1 MSTHA
6 DNEPQAF
13 EAQPEAESVV
23 QVERPFRAEV
33 AKRKNTRQLVG
44 GLMLVFSLIALMA
57 AGSFVVKQYRAKY
70 AEEKA
75 TKEKVDRE
83 KMAATR
89 QGRDF
94 NVDDRP
100 AQDEAEPLSLP
111 QPAPLPSTKNPN
123 AAGGP
128 LPSGFA
134 PPTNGAPVPS
144 AALPEG
150 QLQGPAPA
158 NQPPPAPPSMM
169 MGGPPDP
176 ALAMAQATAL
186 AAPKVEDRTIQ
197 AMASQKA
204 GGQPPSATA
213 QASAAHL
220 GDRSFVL
227 ARGSWIPCV
236 LETQLNST
244 VAGNTSC
251 VVPENVYSDDGK
263 ALLVEKGSHAQG
275 SFGNTLKVGDQR
287 IAVQWARIKT
297 TRGVVID
304 VDSPATDEV
313 GTTGAGGYV
322 DNHWL
327 DRIGAAVLLSF
338 IEDGMAYAVA
348 RQQNLSTASVG
359 GGASVYLP
367 NNTISSTQRLSEK
380 VLEATINIPPT
391 LYKNR
396 SDRIMIFVNRD
407 LWFDS
412 TYKLVKAP

>member
-1 MSTHA
+1 MSTHP
-6 DNEPQAF
+6 DTEPQAF
-13 EAQPEAESVV
+13 EAQPEPESVV
-23 QVERPFRAEV
+23 QVDRPFRAEV
-33 AKRKNTRQLVG
+33 AKRKNTRQLIG
-44 GLMLVFSLIALMA
+44 GLMLVVSLIALLA
-57 AGSFVVKQYRAKY
+57 AGGFVVKQYREKFADS
-70 AEEKA
+70 KA
-75 TKEKVDRE
+75 TKEKVERE
-83 KMAATR
+83 KMATVR

-94 NVDDRP
+94 NVDERL
-100 AQDEAEPLSLP
+100 ELEEPKSAPQAP
-111 QPAPLPSTKNPN
+111 QPEPPKAAPAP
-123 AAGGP
+123 GGP

-134 PPTNGAPVPS
+134 PTSAGAP
-144 AALPEG
+144 LPMSPPPQG
-150 QLQGPAPA
+150 QLQGPGPA
-158 NQPPPAPPSMM
+158 QQPKPAPPSMM
-169 MGGPPDP
+169 LGGPPDP

-186 AAPKVEDRTIQ
+186 AAPKQEDRTVQ
-197 AMASQKA
+197 ALAAQKA
-204 GGQPPSATA
+204 AGQAPSATA

-227 ARGSWIPCV
+227 ARGSWIPCI

-251 VVPENVYSDDGK
+251 VVPEDVYSDDGK

-275 SFGNTLKVGDQR
+275 AFGNMLKVGDQR

-348 RQQNLSTASVG
+348 RQENQSGNSLG
-359 GGASVYLP
+359 GGANVYLP
-367 NNTISSTQRLSEK
+367 SNTISSTKRLSEK
-380 VLEATINIPPT
+380 VLESTINIPPT

-396 SDRIMIFVNRD
+396 GDRIMIFVNRD

-412 TYKLVKAP
+412 TYKLVKSR

>member
-1 MSTHA
+1 MSTHP
-6 DNEPQAF
+6 DTEPQAF
-13 EAQPEAESVV
+13 EAQHETESVV
-23 QVERPFRAEV
+23 EVERPFRAEV
-33 AKRKNTRQLVG
+33 AKRKNTRQLIG
-44 GLMLVFSLIALMA
+44 GLMLVVSLIALLA
-57 AGSFVVKQYRAKY
+57 VGGFVVKQYRAKF
-70 AEEKA
+70 ADSKA
-75 TKEKVDRE
+75 TKEKVERE
-83 KMAATR
+83 KMATVR

-94 NVDDRP
+94 NVDERRELDDP
-100 AQDEAEPLSLP
+100 KPTPQALQAEPP
-111 QPAPLPSTKNPN
+111 KIAPAP
-123 AAGGP
+123 GGP

-134 PPTNGAPVPS
+134 PTGAGAP
-144 AALPEG
+144 LPMSPPPQG
-150 QLQGPAPA
+150 QLQGPGPA
-158 NQPPPAPPSMM
+158 QQPKPAPPSMM
-169 MGGPPDP
+169 LGGPPDP

-186 AAPKVEDRTIQ
+186 AAPKQEERTVQ
-197 AMASQKA
+197 ALAAQKA
-204 GGQPPSATA
+204 AGQAPSATA

-227 ARGSWIPCV
+227 ARGSWIPCI

-251 VVPENVYSDDGK
+251 VVPEDVYSDDGK

-275 SFGNTLKVGDQR
+275 AFGNTLKVGDQR

-348 RQQNLSTASVG
+348 RQENQSSTSLG
-359 GGASVYLP
+359 GGANVYLP
-367 NNTISSTQRLSEK
+367 SNTISSTKRLSEK
-380 VLEATINIPPT
+380 VLESTINIPPT

-396 SDRIMIFVNRD
+396 GDRIMIFVNRD

-412 TYKLVKAP
+412 TYKLVKSR